1 MIKPWRVLPESGARK
16 MKKERLYA
24 AIYAAALR
32 AALENKSS
40 LKSMSWFASS
50 YRKKMNL
57 KSGKKAA

>member
-1 MIKPWRVLPESGARK
+1 VWQDLKAGK

-32 AALENKSS
+32 AALQNKSS

-50 YRKKMNL
+50 SRKKTNI
-57 KSGKKAA
+57 KADKKAA